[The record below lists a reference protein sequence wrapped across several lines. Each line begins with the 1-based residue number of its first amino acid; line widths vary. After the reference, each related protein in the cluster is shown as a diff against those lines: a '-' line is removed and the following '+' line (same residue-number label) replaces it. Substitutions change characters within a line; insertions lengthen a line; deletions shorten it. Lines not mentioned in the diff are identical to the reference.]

1 METPSLKHLKQQ
13 HKFCR
18 KPFNEHSYH
27 VWFQFAKWFQRRRLK
42 SKRLQ
47 SPTIMGTITKN
58 YIIIVLFEKIIMKKE
73 CQYYHHLKHHHHHP
87 VGERK
92 RMYDQFK
99 KKKKNK
105 LAEKQQLVS
114 SQQ

>member
-27 VWFQFAKWFQRRRLK
+27 AWFQFAKWFQRRRLK

-47 SPTIMGTITKN
+47 IMDAKN
-58 YIIIVLFEKIIMKKE
+58 
-73 CQYYHHLKHHHHHP
+73 
-87 VGERK
+87 
-92 RMYDQFK
+92 
-99 KKKKNK
+99 
-105 LAEKQQLVS
+105 
-114 SQQ
+114 